1 MRESVRE
8 REREQENRPNEA
20 LDYAEEMELMG
31 LDQESEKDR
40 G

>member
-1 MRESVRE
+1 MRERVSE
-8 REREQENRPNEA
+8 RENRPNEA

-31 LDQESEKDR
+31 LDQESERDR